1 MKHRAIHA
9 KRTIVIILLFV
20 LCVGALTGCAATGA
34 KSPEELVR
42 RLVKAA
48 FSMNGED
55 LMDCI
60 LPSLSNVYRAT
71 LQFSASLTGQDPEKA
86 LAQEM
91 YQTFASNYGLE
102 SLNPS
107 ELKAEVFIIS
117 KEERSATATVRSLL
131 VININGKYDYEESYI
146 VTSNIDGRWY
156 FSSALGFRPEGYTPT
171 KVMIDDQSLNEIM
184 AKFDDN
190 RLNRVFNS
198 YMPVDPMD
206 QLTLFNGAIIDSADL
221 QATWDAL
228 DAYLNDP
235 NSAERIIM
243 QSYLRDEEYP
253 PYYFELF
260 IQEYQSFNLDSLL
273 LRASVA
279 TTEAVNGFKEAL
291 AQTYSALMSDQEIT
305 EGLDALNVKDENV
318 ARLIVDYL
326 ASLDLS
332 EEAKKIEM
340 AQTYL
345 TIAKDG
351 GTLLKDVVSAVE
363 DGDAYLVDTL
373 LEKVGGLRFVYEL
386 DPRTTKVFRLDE
398 ILDLDTDNVRRVAQK
413 LISLT
418 DPESGLVTISVASDL
433 GANTKLS
440 FLDEFARIN
449 GAPSENLFSVM
460 RRDIDSY
467 EDDRAFNN
475 VLVGLKG
482 LLWCVNSALRSADA
496 YEQLLVE
503 QAVFNQQYAYLT
515 KLLQYSD
522 CEGAERIAQ
531 RVINLLTKAVAKNT
545 VQTVTDT
552 FLANMAAA
560 VTSEITD
567 EMAEQLIAK
576 ALGGSA
582 GGIFTFF
589 DVGTDIAMI
598 LANAEETK
606 LQVWAVE
613 DLYDEYL
620 NARKGIATA
629 MNRFYLVPTA
639 ENFESLYYSMEFYA
653 LMVNSGSSKVS
664 NILLADYDSARSQI
678 AAWFSESS
686 RMERLEGIQDAKE
699 IPGKD
704 LNSLNRFRRQLF
716 PTLQF

>member
-1 MKHRAIHA
+1 ME
-9 KRTIVIILLFV
+9 TIE
-20 LCVGALTGCAATGA
+20 ALWRW
-34 KSPEELVR
+34 K
-42 RLVKAA
+42 
-48 FSMNGED
+48 
-55 LMDCI
+55 
-60 LPSLSNVYRAT
+60 
-71 LQFSASLTGQDPEKA
+71 
-86 LAQEM
+86 
-91 YQTFASNYGLE
+91 
-102 SLNPS
+102 PS

-206 QLTLFNGAIIDSADL
+206 QLTLFNGAIVDSADL

-235 NSAERIIM
+235 SSAERSIM
-243 QSYLRDEEYP
+243 QGYLRDSEYP
-253 PYYFELF
+253 PYFFELF
-260 IQEYQSFNLDSLL
+260 IQEYQSFNFDSLL

-291 AQTYSALMSDQEIT
+291 AQTYSALMSDPEIS

-340 AQTYL
+340 AQTHL

-363 DGDAYLVDTL
+363 DDDAYLVDTL

-386 DPRTTKVFRLDE
+386 DPQTTRVFRLDE

-413 LISLT
+413 LNSLT

-515 KLLQYSD
+515 KLLQYSN
-522 CEGAERIAQ
+522 CESAERIAQ
-531 RVINLLTKAVAKNT
+531 RVIDLLTKAVAKNT
-545 VQTVTDT
+545 VQTVSDA
-552 FLANMAAA
+552 FLSNMAAA
-560 VTSEITD
+560 VTGEITD

-576 ALGGSA
+576 AVGGSA

-620 NARKGIATA
+620 NARKGVATA

-678 AAWFSESS
+678 AAWLSENS

-699 IPGKD
+699 IPKKD
-704 LNSLNRFRRQLF
+704 LDSLNIFRKRLF